1 MACIG
6 YEGNCSRRG
15 RLSRIAFLIIAVLTT
30 VFGLLVP
37 GAVFAEHELSDGY
50 YTLIDEAD
58 NELFQTA
65 IVLVP
70 GDVFIDEDNNA
81 YKVVRVHGQTAYAQF
96 TEAVAPDNG
105 HVASGESMVSVLS
118 GAVASIIRG
127 ISQLFLAGQQ
137 QTGKTVVLYNTHS
150 DESYV
155 PSGGTSTKDWGDV
168 YKVAAA
174 FEQALKKHGLDVV
187 RSTDNHNPHDGGAYA
202 RSRRTLAQLLKERPA
217 AAFDIHRDA
226 VPPEVYRAR
235 VQGEDVT
242 KITLVIGQQNQT
254 RGQNLSFA
262 KKLKSATDSKAP
274 GLIKG
279 ILWAQGN
286 YNQDMLPRAA
296 LLEVGAHTNSL
307 QEAERAVGVFASAVA
322 PVILAAESV
331 GGFQQGSPGRS
342 IAWILLIIIAGTV
355 GYVLINSRRRQ
366 RQ

>member
-1 MACIG
+1 MTCIRH
-6 YEGNCSRRG
+6 ECHRSRRS
-15 RLSRIAFLIIAVLTT
+15 RLLRTALLITAIVTAVLS
-30 VFGLLVP
+30 LLLQ
-37 GAVFAEHELSDGY
+37 GAAFAEHELGEGY
-50 YTLIDEAD
+50 YTLVDEAN
-58 NELFQTA
+58 NEIFHTA
-65 IVLVP
+65 IVLLP
-70 GDVFIDEDNNA
+70 GDVFINEDNSA
-81 YKVVRVHGQTAYAQF
+81 YEVVRIDGQTARARF
-96 TEAVAPDNG
+96 TEAVALDNG
-105 HVASGESMVSVLS
+105 HEASGESMVSVLS
-118 GAVASIIRG
+118 GIVGSISRS

-150 DESYV
+150 DESYA
-155 PSGGTSTKDWGDV
+155 PSSGTSTKDWGDV

-187 RSTDNHNPHDGGAYA
+187 RSTDNHNPHDGGAYT
-202 RSRRTLAQLLKERPA
+202 RSRRTLAQLMKERPV
-217 AAFDIHRDA
+217 AAFDVHRDA
-226 VPPEVYRAR
+226 VPAEAYRAS

-262 KKLKSATDSKAP
+262 KKLKSAADSNAP

-296 LLEVGAHTNSL
+296 LMEVGAHTNSL
-307 QEAERAVGVFASAVA
+307 EEAERAVGIFASAVA
-322 PVILAAESV
+322 PIISTAESV
-331 GGFQQGSPGRS
+331 SGLQQGSPGRS
-342 IAWILLIIIAGTV
+342 IVWVVGIIIVGSV

>member
-6 YEGNCSRRG
+6 YEGNWSRR
-15 RLSRIAFLIIAVLTT
+15 RRPSRAAFLIIAVLTI
-30 VFGLLVP
+30 VFGLPLQ
-37 GAVFAEHELSDGY
+37 GAAFAEHELSDGY
-50 YTLIDEAD
+50 YTLVDEAD
-58 NELFQTA
+58 NELFHTA

-70 GDVFIDEDNNA
+70 GDVFINEDNNA
-81 YKVVRVHGQTAYAQF
+81 YEVVRVHGQTAWARF
-96 TEAVAPDNG
+96 TEAVALDNG

-118 GAVASIIRG
+118 GTLASIITS
-127 ISQLFLAGQQ
+127 ISQLFFAGQQ

-155 PSGGTSTKDWGDV
+155 PSGGTPTKDWGDV

-174 FEQALKKHGLDVV
+174 FEQALKRQGLDVV

-202 RSRRTLAQLLKERPA
+202 RSRRTLVQLLKERPA

-226 VPPEVYRAR
+226 VPPEVYSAR

-307 QEAERAVGVFASAVA
+307 QEAERAVGIFASAAA
-322 PVILAAESV
+322 PVILTAESAS
-331 GGFQQGSPGRS
+331 GFQQGSPGRS
-342 IAWILLIIIAGTV
+342 VAWIVLIVIAGSV
-355 GYVLINSRRRQ
+355 GYILINSRKRQ